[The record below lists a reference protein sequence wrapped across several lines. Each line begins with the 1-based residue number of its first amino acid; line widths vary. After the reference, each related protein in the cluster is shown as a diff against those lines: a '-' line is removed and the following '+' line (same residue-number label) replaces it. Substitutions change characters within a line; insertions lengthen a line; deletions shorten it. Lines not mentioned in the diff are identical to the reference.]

1 MNPPSLSLDKLSRGA
16 FEIEGR
22 VQFLKKA
29 RLDRAGAARHSGG
42 RGNRQEGPTQKLRS
56 PARRRLSA
64 SASPSRPASI
74 LVIDDDDQI
83 RRMIVRLLEPAGYR
97 VEEAGSAREGLE
109 RLRASPHD
117 LVLLDMQLPDRS
129 GHELLLEIRSDSRT
143 RLTPVVMITGAA
155 TQHHKLKAIEL
166 GVTDFITK
174 PFSPEELSAR
184 VRALVELKFVTDALE
199 DAEEVIISLAR
210 TIDARDRYTYGHS
223 ARVSFYAG
231 LLGRRIGLV
240 GRELET
246 VERGGLF
253 HDFGKIAVR
262 DKVLL
267 KPGPLNPEEYAE
279 IQRHPTEG
287 RDLLRNMKT
296 LTHALGIVYHH
307 HERMDGS
314 GYPAGLSGETIPLV
328 ARITTIADIFDAL
341 TTARVYRGA
350 LSRPD
355 ALEIM
360 SEETRK
366 GWWDGRLLEEFR
378 GVLVSLPEDDPRIGR
393 LLA

>member
-1 MNPPSLSLDKLSRGA
+1 
-16 FEIEGR
+16 
-22 VQFLKKA
+22 
-29 RLDRAGAARHSGG
+29 
-42 RGNRQEGPTQKLRS
+42 
-56 PARRRLSA
+56 
-64 SASPSRPASI
+64 
-74 LVIDDDDQI
+74 
-83 RRMIVRLLEPAGYR
+83 MIVRLLEPAGYR

-129 GHELLLEIRSDSRT
+129 GHELLGEIRADPRT

-166 GVTDFITK
+166 GVTDFIAK
-174 PFSPEELSAR
+174 PFSPEELLAR

-240 GRELET
+240 GRELAT

-267 KPGPLNPEEYAE
+267 KPGPLTPEEYGE
-279 IQRHPTEG
+279 IQRHPTVG

-314 GYPAGLSGETIPLV
+314 GYPAGLSGEAIPLV

-350 LSRPD
+350 LTRPD

-360 SEETRK
+360 SDEARK
-366 GWWDGRLLEEFR
+366 GWWDTRLLEEFR
-378 GVLVSLPEDDPRIGR
+378 GVLVDLPEDDVRIRRLIPRDS
-393 LLA
+393 